1 MGPIGFSPNDFK
13 DKYSSL
19 IYEIKTTGIEIN

>member
-1 MGPIGFSPNDFK
+1 VGFSPKDFK

-19 IYEIKTTGIEIN
+19 IDEIKTTGIEIPV